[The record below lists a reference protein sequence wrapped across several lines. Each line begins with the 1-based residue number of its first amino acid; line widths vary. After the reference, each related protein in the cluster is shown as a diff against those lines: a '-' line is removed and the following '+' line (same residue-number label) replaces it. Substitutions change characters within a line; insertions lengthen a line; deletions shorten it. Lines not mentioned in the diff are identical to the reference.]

1 MFPLEF
7 HRFQNTS
14 FDGPGLVRFDFKECA
29 FDPKFYT
36 FNDSRE
42 CLEDVL
48 DSLKKS
54 GLLSRGAY
62 KWYDHHF
69 GPIVM
74 EHIHAEDFVKIS
86 GDQLLDTLYQFVDS
100 SLEVY
105 SEEKY
110 ENGELDIAKH
120 KIRTALAFVP
130 TDQVLFFK
138 YAIKIEKE
146 NFGSTKLVDL
156 NIFDYF
162 YFIIGYNET
171 RFYLMTVFYE

>member
-1 MFPLEF
+1 MFPLEL
-7 HRFQNTS
+7 HRIQTTS

-29 FDPKFYT
+29 FAPTFYT
-36 FNDSRE
+36 FKDSPE
-42 CLEDVL
+42 CLERVL

-54 GLLSRGAY
+54 GLLSKSAN
-62 KWYDHHF
+62 KWYDNYF
-69 GPIVM
+69 GPIVI
-74 EHIHAEDFVKIS
+74 EHIHAEDFVKIE
-86 GDQLLDTLYQFVDS
+86 GDQLLDTLYQCVDS
-100 SLEVY
+100 SLEAY
-105 SEEKY
+105 PDIKY
-110 ENGELDIAKH
+110 ENGELDIAKY
-120 KIRTALAFVP
+120 KISTALSFIP

-171 RFYLMTVFYE
+171 RFYLMTVFYG